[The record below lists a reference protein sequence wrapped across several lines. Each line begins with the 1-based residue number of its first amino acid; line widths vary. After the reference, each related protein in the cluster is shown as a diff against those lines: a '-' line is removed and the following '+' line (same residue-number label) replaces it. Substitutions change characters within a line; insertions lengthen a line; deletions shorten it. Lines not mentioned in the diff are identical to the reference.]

1 MKKELSG
8 GCGIAILS
16 FLLMIVILG
25 VIAVFSMRADGEA
38 GEGFLGLM
46 VLIMIL
52 SPFIYW
58 GYRLLFKSLHPDEP
72 VRLTKKAIYYGG
84 GALLTLGGLMIWAV
98 MTNNRA
104 AMEPKPITEIA
115 QEPNEPKDSVVI
127 TEVMEG
133 DPYQELDELI
143 GLESVKEEVHTL
155 ANFAKIQQQ
164 RKAQGL
170 KVPKMSYHLV
180 FTGSPGT
187 GKTTVARIV
196 ARIYKDLGILKSG
209 HTVETDRSGLVA
221 EYVGQTATKTN
232 AVIDSALN
240 GVLFID
246 EAYALVPENAAN
258 DYGQEAISTLLK
270 RMEDDRDKL
279 VVIIAGYPNEM
290 QRFIDS
296 NPGLQSRFTRY
307 INFPDYNDQELFDIF
322 KLYLNKNQYSLSDDA
337 AELLKNNLK
346 YVVANKTK
354 NFGNARYVR
363 NIFER
368 AVEQQANR
376 LSAKRSISDDELS
389 LLTKEDI
396 ENAFKQR
403 NNNPNKHE

>member
-1 MKKELSG
+1 MKKELSC
-8 GCGIAILS
+8 GCGVAILGFSLLFIIGGVAALIDMRDEGDAVSGAIGLVVSIAIL
-16 FLLMIVILG
+16 L
-25 VIAVFSMRADGEA
+25 
-38 GEGFLGLM
+38 
-46 VLIMIL
+46 
-52 SPFIYW
+52 PFIYW
-58 GYRLLFKSLHPDEP
+58 GYAALYKYHHPDEP
-72 VRLTKKAIYYGG
+72 VIITKNVKQYGG
-84 GALLTLGGLMIWAV
+84 VALAALCIFALWAALTNKQV
-98 MTNNRA
+98 DT
-104 AMEPKPITEIA
+104 ESKPITEIA

-170 KVPKMSYHLV
+170 KVPKMSFHLV

-221 EYVGQTATKTN
+221 EYVGQTAIKTN

-246 EAYALVPENAAN
+246 EAYALVPEHAGS

-290 QRFIDS
+290 KRFIES

-307 INFPDYNDQELFDIF
+307 INFPDYTDKELFDIF
-322 KLYLNKNQYSLSDDA
+322 KLYLNKNQYTITDDA
-337 AELLKNNLK
+337 AELLKNNFT

-363 NIFER
+363 NLFER

-376 LSAKRSISDDELS
+376 LSAKRSIKDDELS

-396 ENAFKQR
+396 ENAFKVR
-403 NNNPNKHE
+403 K

>member
-1 MKKELSG
+1 MKRELSG
-8 GCGIAILS
+8 GCGILILA
-16 FLLMIVILG
+16 FATLLIIVGI
-25 VIAVFSMRADGEA
+25 VAVFDMRADGGGA
-38 GEGFLGLM
+38 DGALGLLVFVAM
-46 VLIMIL
+46 L

-58 GYRLLFKSLHPDEP
+58 GYVMLYKFLRPGEP
-72 VRLTKKAIYYGG
+72 VRFTKKMQLFG
-84 GALLTLGGLMIWAV
+84 GAAVLALVIFALWAALTSKNV
-98 MTNNRA
+98 
-104 AMEPKPITEIA
+104 PKISVPITEIA
-115 QEPNEPKDSVVI
+115 QEPNQPKDTVVI

-133 DPYQELDELI
+133 DPYKELDELI
-143 GLESVKEEVHTL
+143 GLESVKEEVHTI

-170 KVPKMSYHLV
+170 KVPKMSFHLV

-246 EAYALVPENAAN
+246 EAYALVPENAGS

-279 VVIIAGYPNEM
+279 VVIIAGYPDEM

-307 INFPDYNDQELFDIF
+307 INFPDYSEQELYDIF
-322 KLYLNKNQYSLSDDA
+322 QLYLSKNQYTITDDA
-337 AELLKNNLK
+337 AQLLKDNLN
-346 YVVANKTK
+346 YVIAHKTK

-363 NIFER
+363 NVFER

-389 LLTKEDI
+389 VLTKEDI
-396 ENAFKQR
+396 ENAFKAR
-403 NNNPNKHE
+403 K

>member
-1 MKKELSG
+1 MLIIV
-8 GCGIAILS
+8 GIAAM
-16 FLLMIVILG
+16 FD
-25 VIAVFSMRADGEA
+25 MRSDGDGADGA
-38 GEGFLGLM
+38 LGFM
-46 VLIMIL
+46 IFVVLL
-52 SPFIYW
+52 LPLIYW
-58 GYRLLFKSLHPDEP
+58 GYVMLHKFLYPDEP
-72 VRLTKKAIYYGG
+72 VRLTKKVINYCG
-84 GALLTLGGLMIWAV
+84 GALLVLSAIALWAALTSKPAEV
-98 MTNNRA
+98 T
-104 AMEPKPITEIA
+104 PKAINEIA
-115 QEPNEPKDSVVI
+115 QEPKEPKDTVI
-127 TEVMEG
+127 ITQVMEG

-143 GLESVKEEVHTL
+143 GLESVKEEVHTI

-170 KVPKMSYHLV
+170 KVPKMSFHLV

-221 EYVGQTATKTN
+221 EYVGQTAMKTN

-246 EAYALVPENAAN
+246 EAYALVPENAGS

-279 VVIIAGYPNEM
+279 VVIIAGYPDEM
-290 QRFIDS
+290 KRFIDS

-307 INFPDYNDQELFDIF
+307 INFPDYTDQELFEIF
-322 KLYLNKNQYSLSDDA
+322 QLYLNKNQYTITDDA
-337 AELLKNNLK
+337 AELLKNNLN
-346 YVVANKTK
+346 YAVAHKTK

-376 LSAKRSISDDELS
+376 LSAKRKISDEELS

-396 ENAFKQR
+396 ENAFKAR
-403 NNNPNKHE
+403 K

>member
-1 MKKELSG
+1 MKRELSG
-8 GCGIAILS
+8 GCGIMMLA
-16 FLLMIVILG
+16 FAALMIIGGIV
-25 VIAVFSMRADGEA
+25 AVFDLRAEGDGGSGA
-38 GEGFLGLM
+38 IGLL
-46 VLIMIL
+46 VYVAFL

-58 GYRLLFKSLHPDEP
+58 GYVLLHKFLRPEEP
-72 VRLTKKAIYYGG
+72 VRFTKKMAIYG
-84 GALLTLGGLMIWAV
+84 GAAGLALVIFALWAGLTGKNA
-98 MTNNRA
+98 
-104 AMEPKPITEIA
+104 PKTPAPITEIA

-133 DPYQELDELI
+133 DPYKELDELI
-143 GLESVKEEVHTL
+143 GLESVKEEVHTI

-170 KVPKMSYHLV
+170 KVPKMSFHLV

-246 EAYALVPENAAN
+246 EAYALVPEDARS

-290 QRFIDS
+290 KRFIDS

-307 INFPDYNDQELFDIF
+307 INFPDYSEQELFDIF
-322 KLYLNKNQYSLSDDA
+322 KLYLNKNQYTITDDA
-337 AELLKNNLK
+337 AQLLKDNLN
-346 YVVANKTK
+346 YVVAHKTK

-376 LSAKRSISDDELS
+376 LSAKHSISDDELS
-389 LLTKEDI
+389 VLTKEDI
-396 ENAFKQR
+396 ENAFKAR
-403 NNNPNKHE
+403 K